1 MINYLFLVAEEAR
14 NIMAKLGIKSIDE
27 LVGRTELLSTEKAEK
42 HWKSSQLDLS
52 PLLLNPNQY
61 RSDAQTI
68 KTTEQDH
75 DIDSVLDHDLID
87 KCQDALNKRNSV
99 EHDFNIS
106 NLNRTTGA
114 MLSHEIAKRWDDEGL
129 PEDSI
134 RINFSGSAGQSF
146 GAFLS
151 KGVTF
156 NLTGDANDYVGK
168 SLSGGKIIV
177 RPPENSAFKA
187 EENILI
193 GNVALYGA
201 TSGFGFF
208 RGIAAERFCVRNSG
222 AWSVVEG
229 VGDHGCEYMTGGRVV
244 VLGETGVNFAAG
256 MSGGIAYVY
265 DPRNEFSPKCNT
277 GMVELEPIG
286 DETSIAEILRLIEL
300 HHEYTDSPL
309 AEAIMD
315 DWDNSLEKFVKVM
328 PIDYKRVMNERAEH
342 NEEIESIFDVE
353 DRKSQRKGV

>member
-1 MINYLFLVAEEAR
+1 MCIR
-14 NIMAKLGIKSIDE
+14 D
-27 LVGRTELLSTEKAEK
+27 R
-42 HWKSSQLDLS
+42 
-52 PLLLNPNQY
+52 
-61 RSDAQTI
+61 
-68 KTTEQDH
+68 
-75 DIDSVLDHDLID
+75 
-87 KCQDALNKRNSV
+87 CQDALNKKNSV

-129 PEDSI
+129 PEESI

-244 VLGETGVNFAAG
+244 VLGQTGINFAAG

-265 DPRNEFSPKCNT
+265 DPWNEFSPKCNS
-277 GMVELEPIG
+277 GMVELESIG

-315 DWDNSLEKFVKVM
+315 DWDNSLEKFIKVM